1 MEAAAI
7 LLHGTSLPPDRALW
21 PSYMSGGTL
30 PSPKFAGDETTR
42 EQTPQFH
49 RAASPAGTVSSS
61 ARGDAPPNSHFD
73 DDELEEVS
81 EVEEDEL
88 VVDEEEEEEEDIE
101 EDVENTDE
109 SDVPLP
115 APHPVDS
122 GRGRSQSIGLA
133 APVSSHMPNLAGS
146 YGVGASRMMPTSYG
160 WGVITESGTHGS
172 FSGSGYGPKS
182 PISEPR
188 SPVAINQHPHVNHG
202 QHQHHRS
209 ISSFGSFT
217 HSFGSSS
224 TSSYI
229 PSSSLRSSSDMN
241 IRKDDDDDDAMDSMR
256 GVEVQYGAADDE
268 DDDEAFDYTSGR
280 ATTLCRRLTAVT
292 VNKGDARAGTG
303 TSTGGFY
310 NHHGSSFSTKSI
322 PPRRDEDMYE
332 LEMDMD

>member
-30 PSPKFAGDETTR
+30 PSPKFAGDGTTR

-49 RAASPAGTVSSS
+49 RAASPTATVSSS
-61 ARGDAPPNSHFD
+61 AHDDAPPTSQFD
-73 DDELEEVS
+73 EDELEEVS
-81 EVEEDEL
+81 EAEEDEED
-88 VVDEEEEEEEDIE
+88 VDEDT
-101 EDVENTDE
+101 ENTDE

-115 APHPVDS
+115 APPPHPVDF
-122 GRGRSQSIGLA
+122 GRVRSQSIGLA

-146 YGVGASRMMPTSYG
+146 YGVGGSHVLPSSLAMPASYG
-160 WGVITESGTHGS
+160 WGVITESGAHGS
-172 FSGSGYGPKS
+172 FNASAYGPKS
-182 PISEPR
+182 PIPEPR
-188 SPVAINQHPHVNHG
+188 SPVAINQHPHVNHS

-209 ISSFGSFT
+209 ISSFSSFT

-241 IRKDDDDDDAMDSMR
+241 TREGDDAADEEDVIDSMH
-256 GVEVQYGAADDE
+256 GVEMYPGGDDE
-268 DDDEAFDYTSGR
+268 EDGDGFDYRFER

-292 VNKGDARAGTG
+292 VNKANAGTG
-303 TSTGGFY
+303 TSSSFY
-310 NHHGSSFSTKSI
+310 NHHGSSSSTKSI
-322 PPRRDEDMYE
+322 SSRRDEDMYE

>member
-30 PSPKFAGDETTR
+30 PSPKFAGDGTMR

-49 RAASPAGTVSSS
+49 RAASPAATVSSS
-61 ARGDAPPNSHFD
+61 TRDDAPPNSHFD

-81 EVEEDEL
+81 EAEEDEL

-101 EDVENTDE
+101 EDAENTDE

-115 APHPVDS
+115 APLPVDS
-122 GRGRSQSIGLA
+122 GCGRSQSITLA

-146 YGVGASRMMPTSYG
+146 YGVGASHMMPTSYG

-172 FSGSGYGPKS
+172 FSGSVYGPKS

-188 SPVAINQHPHVNHG
+188 SPVAINQHPRVNHG

-209 ISSFGSFT
+209 ISSFSSFA

-229 PSSSLRSSSDMN
+229 PSSSVRSSSDMN
-241 IRKDDDDDDAMDSMR
+241 IREGDDDEDAMDSMR
-256 GVEVQYGAADDE
+256 GVEIYHGPG
-268 DDDEAFDYTSGR
+268 DDDDDSEAFDYTFER

-292 VNKGDARAGTG
+292 INKGSAGAGTS

-310 NHHGSSFSTKSI
+310 NHHGSSSSTRSI
-322 PPRRDEDMYE
+322 SSRRDEDMYE